1 MCSNSLSISTSSY
14 FGVLVIY
21 KIFHTR
27 YTTGEDKSLRTLID
41 EFLDA
46 ESKLQQVPNPSG
58 NVLTGGL
65 GEPKFNIDLSAFTQ
79 PWGR

>member
-1 MCSNSLSISTSSY
+1 MVIVFTS
-14 FGVLVIY
+14 
-21 KIFHTR
+21 HAR
-27 YTTGEDKSLRTLID
+27 YTTGEDKSLRSLID

-58 NVLTGGL
+58 NVATGGL
-65 GEPKFNIDLSAFTQ
+65 GEPKFNIDLSAFNG